1 MLTLDFTK
9 IIAQRKAFYRQRI
22 LESTCARK
30 GSIDI
35 DTLVTSKNGDR
46 EIMQTI
52 RITSRPPSKIR
63 KGNQH

>member
-9 IIAQRKAFYRQRI
+9 IIDQRKAFYRQRI

-35 DTLVTSKNGDR
+35 DTLVTSKNGDT

-52 RITSRPPSKIR
+52 R
-63 KGNQH
+63 